1 MIHGFAQV
9 WKRALYVAPR
19 ARLNR
24 RRDITLLLRCLAM
37 IALRRPL
44 LLLTLAA
51 LVGATIAA
59 TPAEA
64 AKRKVPFG
72 FFGTVLQPESAQVPD
87 LVIERQMALMAS
99 SGVESLR
106 ASFSWARIEPRQGV
120 YDWTRTDSLVRAASS
135 HRLELLAN
143 VLETPQWA
151 KGRTIPRYPTGTP
164 PKSPQAFAGFVRQL
178 VLRYGPQGTFWG
190 QNPGVPRVPIRRW
203 QIWNEQMA
211 PWFWS
216 KRPWAPSYT
225 KALKGAYK
233 VIHQA
238 DPGAAV
244 VAGSFVAIAG
254 YSQWRG
260 VKDLYRAGAKRYFD
274 EIAVHPF
281 SNVPN
286 SVRLSIDRML
296 EIVRR
301 VRAEMRKRGD
311 GRKPIILT
319 ELTWPAA
326 VGKVPK
332 RRLLG
337 LETTARGQKARMKA
351 AYKRLAVVK
360 RQLRITRAYWF
371 SWATAYDAKS
381 TFTDVSYR
389 FAGLTRRQGNVFS
402 PMPILRTYTSL
413 AAKYEGCRKG
423 EDARDCR

>member
-1 MIHGFAQV
+1 
-9 WKRALYVAPR
+9 
-19 ARLNR
+19 
-24 RRDITLLLRCLAM
+24 M

-72 FFGTVLQPESAQVPD
+72 FFGTVLQPLDADITDAS
-87 LVIERQMALMAS
+87 IEQQMALMAR
-99 SGVESLR
+99 SGVESVR
-106 ASFSWARIEPRQGV
+106 TTVSWARIEPSQGV
-120 YDWTRTDSLVRAASS
+120 YDWARTDALVRSAAN

-143 VLETPQWA
+143 VLDTPQWA
-151 KGRTIPRYPTGTP
+151 KGRGVPRYPSGTP
-164 PKSPQAFAGFVRQL
+164 PKSSQVYAGFVRQL
-178 VLRYGPQGTFWG
+178 VLRYGPQGTFWAA
-190 QNPGVPRVPIRRW
+190 NPTVPRVPIRQW

-216 KRPWAPSYT
+216 KRPWGPSYT
-225 KALKGAYK
+225 QALKAAYQ
-233 VIHQA
+233 VIHRA
-238 DPGAAV
+238 DRGATV
-244 VAGSFVAIAG
+244 VAGSFVGIAN

-274 EIAVHPF
+274 VIAVHPF

-286 SVRLSIDRML
+286 SVGASIDRML

-301 VRAEMRKRGD
+301 VRVEMRKRGD
-311 GRKPIILT
+311 ARKPIIVT

-326 VGKVPK
+326 IGKVPK

-337 LETTARGQKARMKA
+337 LETTASGQKARMKA
-351 AYKRLAVVK
+351 AYRKLVVVR
-360 RQLRITRAYWF
+360 RQLRITQAYWF
-371 SWATAYDAKS
+371 SWATEYNAKS
-381 TFTDVSYR
+381 NLTDVSYR
-389 FAGLTRRQGNVFS
+389 FAGLTRRRGNVFS

-423 EDARDCR
+423 DDARDCR

>member
-1 MIHGFAQV
+1 
-9 WKRALYVAPR
+9 
-19 ARLNR
+19 
-24 RRDITLLLRCLAM
+24 M

-59 TPAEA
+59 SPAEA

-72 FFGTVLQPESAQVPD
+72 FFGTVLQPDTAQVPD
-87 LVIERQMALMAS
+87 LIIERQMALMAS
-99 SGVESLR
+99 SGVESVR
-106 ASFSWARIEPRQGV
+106 ATVSWASIEPTQGV
-120 YDWTRTDSLVRAASS
+120 YNWTRIDSLVRAAAT

-151 KGRTIPRYPTGTP
+151 KGRTVPRYPTGTP
-164 PKSPQAFAGFVRQL
+164 PKSPQAYAGFIRQL

-190 QNPGVPRVPIRRW
+190 ANPGVPRVPIRQW

-216 KRPWAPSYT
+216 NRPWTRSYT
-225 KALKGAYK
+225 KALKAAYQ
-233 VIHQA
+233 VIHRA
-238 DPGAAV
+238 DRGATV
-244 VAGSFVAIAG
+244 VAGSFVGIAG

-260 VKDLYRAGAKRYFD
+260 VKDLYRAGGKRYFD
-274 EIAVHPF
+274 VIAVHPF
-281 SNVPN
+281 SNVEN

-296 EIVRR
+296 EILRR
-301 VRAEMRKRGD
+301 VRTEMSKRGD
-311 GRKPIILT
+311 GRKPIIVT

-326 VGKVPK
+326 IGKVPK

-337 LETTARGQKARMKA
+337 LETTAAGQKARLKA
-351 AYKRLAVVK
+351 AYKRLAAVK
-360 RQLRITRAYWF
+360 RSLRITQAYWF

-389 FAGLTRRQGNVFS
+389 FSGLTRRRGNVFS

-423 EDARDCR
+423 EDARRCK